1 MNAIKGLPARWRIW
15 LRGPVFMDCLSPDV
29 VFDLQGFSDAFQ
41 FQPYRILLEQPQPE
55 AGREFQALDH
65 RCDDACSLIHS
76 VGPLNSSGMV
86 LF

>member
-1 MNAIKGLPARWRIW
+1 AITARHQIQRFHEAHLDWIFAVGR
-15 LRGPVFMDCLSPDV
+15 RE
-29 VFDLQGFSDAFQ
+29 AQ